1 MNTKFIIIIIL
12 MAFITMIGSIIGYIS
27 CIVYIHRSIYIH
39 CISYKLSIGSAA
51 LILCSFL
58 YLFQMWL
65 AATINIFAK
74 TRQPKNFIDFLK
86 LTFLPYILYKSLTK
100 PEDIR

>member
-12 MAFITMIGSIIGYIS
+12 MAFITMIGSIIGYI
-27 CIVYIHRSIYIH
+27 
-39 CISYKLSIGSAA
+39 IGSAA

-65 AATINIFAK
+65 AAKINIFAK
-74 TRQPKNFIDFLK
+74 TRQPKNFIDILK
-86 LTFLPYILYKSLTK
+86 LTFLPYVLYKSLTK